1 MTEKPITDKQASF
14 LRRLA
19 QERDVMGGQP
29 AELALAALE
38 NALPT
43 LTVSAASAMIERS
56 LKAPLRDEAKA
67 STRMTYGDVQPGYYF
82 LKAENEFIV
91 VVMNKAG
98 TRRYAKR
105 LLVTEHNGRKKASWE
120 YAPGL
125 VLSAG
130 GLEPMTLEQA
140 AEFGHLHG
148 VCFKCCKPLTDP
160 ESVKRGMGPV
170 CAKALV

>member
-1 MTEKPITDKQASF
+1 MTDQPLTDKQAAF

-19 QERDVMGGQP
+19 RERDVMGGQP

-43 LTVSAASAMIERS
+43 LTKKGASAMIERS

-67 STRMTYGDVQPGYYF
+67 STKMSFGDVQPGYYY
-82 LKAENEFIV
+82 LTAEDIFIV

-98 TRRYAKR
+98 DRRYAKK
-105 LLVTEHNGRKKASWE
+105 LVVREQNGRKKAEWL

-125 VLSAG
+125 VLGVA

-140 AEFGHLHG
+140 AQFGHLHG

-170 CAKALV
+170 CAKALA